1 MNSRGFWK
9 TALKI
14 AWRESRG
21 SSTKFLFV
29 IFAVAVG
36 VGSLTGVRGFSEVLA
51 RMLKREARTLMAADA
66 YVRLLGVP
74 TQPQLDVISNLE
86 KRGVQA
92 TRVTETLSMVTSR
105 TMDIPAP
112 VSVKSV
118 DPALYP
124 FYGTVTLS
132 PPGKLSDALRDDTTV
147 VSDDLR
153 VRLKVEIGDTVRVG
167 GEDFRI
173 AAILVS
179 EPDRLSSGPAIGPRV
194 MLTRAGLERTQL
206 IQLGSRAPQRILL
219 KLNDAIAIPVV
230 REQLKKAFPDDAIFD
245 YTESN
250 QNVTRSLEFATGFL
264 SLVSMIALI
273 VGGVGVATA
282 MHAHLIQKMDSIA
295 IMKSMGARSSQVVSI
310 YVFQTILLGLAG
322 GALGVVMGSGVQHL
336 FPPILSRFFQV
347 QVDVPWLPSSAAQG
361 ILTGLLVTLLFTL
374 PPLLSIQKIRPLI
387 ILRRAMTESAR
398 DWRSRLTD
406 SRNGLLAGMLVIAGL
421 AGIAVWLIGGTR
433 EQAVRVG
440 SIFTGGLL
448 GSLLALAGVAWV
460 LLRLLRF
467 FVTSFP
473 LKLPSTL
480 RHGMANIYRP
490 GSQSESVLTALGVGV
505 MFTLTIY
512 LVQVSVLTELNRSA
526 PPGMSNVFL
535 LDITDQQHTAVDQML
550 RTQPGVEHAP
560 EIIGTVSSRLT
571 AIDGIP
577 MDQYKVEGKN
587 RRFAGRRVLTWS
599 QNLPNGASVVQGAW
613 WKGTPATPQVAV
625 VDWIAKSLN
634 LHVGSTMDFD
644 AFGHPIRAKVCA
656 IHHMDPHRIG
666 ARIEFIFSP
675 GVLEKLPSVYYGAA
689 RVRPDSVAALQ
700 RVSFA
705 RFPTVTVIN
714 LADIM
719 NRVQEVVNQVG
730 FIIRFISLFA
740 ILAGATILASS
751 VAGTRFRRM
760 REVVIFK
767 TLGATRGRIAAIF
780 SAEFLILGIVAG
792 LMGSLLATVFSMVVM
807 KELIKAD
814 FHFNLMP
821 NLIAVLLT
829 ALIAV
834 AAGWVAS
841 FRILGQKPL
850 EILRSE

>member
-1 MNSRGFWK
+1 MNGFWR
-9 TALKI
+9 TSLKI
-14 AWRESRG
+14 AWREARG
-21 SSTKFLFV
+21 SSAKFLFV
-29 IFAVAVG
+29 IFAVAIG
-36 VGSLTGVRGFSEVLA
+36 VGSLTGVRGFSETLS
-51 RMLKREARTLMAADA
+51 RMLKREAKTLMAADV
-66 YVRLLGVP
+66 YVRLLGLP

-92 TRVTETLSMVTSR
+92 TQVTETLSMVTSR
-105 TMDIPAP
+105 NVDVPAP
-112 VSVKSV
+112 VSVKAV
-118 DPALYP
+118 DPTIYP
-124 FYGTVTLS
+124 FYGTVTLN
-132 PPGKLSDALRDDTTV
+132 PPGKLADVLRDDTTV

-153 VRLKVEIGDTVRVG
+153 VRLKVGIGDTIHVG
-167 GEDFRI
+167 GVDFRI
-173 AAILVS
+173 AAIVVS
-179 EPDRLSSGPAIGPRV
+179 EPDRLASGPAIGPRV
-194 MLTRAGLERTQL
+194 LLTRAGLERTML

-219 KLNDAIAIPVV
+219 KLNDAVAVGVV

-282 MHAHLIQKMDSIA
+282 MNAHLQQKMDSIA
-295 IMKSMGARSSQVVSI
+295 IMKSMGARTSQVVSI

-322 GALGVVMGSGVQHL
+322 GALGVVVGSGVQHV

-361 ILTGLLVTLLFTL
+361 ILTGLLVALLFTL
-374 PPLLSIQKIRPLI
+374 PPLLGIQKIKPML
-387 ILRRAMTESAR
+387 ILRRDMTESAQG
-398 DWRSRLTD
+398 WRAR
-406 SRNGLLAGMLVIAGL
+406 LAGSGNAILAGALVIAGL

-433 EQAVRVG
+433 EQALRVG

-448 GSLLALAGVAWV
+448 GSLLVLAGVAWA
-460 LLRLLRF
+460 LLRLLRL
-467 FVTSFP
+467 FVASTP
-473 LKLPSTL
+473 WKLPSNL
-480 RHGMANIYRP
+480 RHGIANIYRP
-490 GSQSESVLTALGVGV
+490 GSQSESVLTALGIGV

-512 LVQVSVLTELNRSA
+512 LVQVSVLDELNRSA

-535 LDITDQQHTAVDQML
+535 LDITEQQHDSVYQML
-550 RTQPGVEHAP
+550 RSQPGIEHAP
-560 EIIGTVSSRLT
+560 EIIGTVSSRLS

-577 MDQYKVEGKN
+577 MDQYKVEGRN

-599 QNLPNGASVVQGAW
+599 QRLPDGASVVQGAW
-613 WKGTPATPQVAV
+613 WKGKPATPQVSV

-634 LHVGSTMDFD
+634 LHVGSIMDFN
-644 AFGHPIRAKVCA
+644 AFGHPIRATVCA
-656 IHHMDPHRIG
+656 VHHMDPHRIG

-675 GVLEKLPSVYYGAA
+675 GVLEGLPSVYYGAA
-689 RVRPDSVAALQ
+689 RVRPDAVAALQ
-700 RVSFA
+700 RTSFA

-719 NRVQEVVNQVG
+719 DRVQEVVNQVA

-740 ILAGATILASS
+740 IFAGATILASS
-751 VAGTRFRRM
+751 VAGTRFRRI

-767 TLGATRGRIAAIF
+767 TLGATRGRIAVIF
-780 SAEFLILGIVAG
+780 SAEFLILGVVAG
-792 LMGSLLATVFSMVVM
+792 IMGSLLATVFSMVVM
-807 KELIKAD
+807 KQLIKAD
-814 FHFNLMP
+814 FHFNVIP
-821 NLIAVLLT
+821 NLVAVLLT
-829 ALIAV
+829 ATIAV
-834 AAGWVAS
+834 AAGWIAS